1 MQTST
6 HLFLC
11 GFMGTGKST
20 LGRYLARLL
29 NMDFWDLDRVI
40 ETQTGYSIAEI
51 FESEGEDGFRQR
63 ERQVL
68 EEMFKRPSAVVALG
82 GGTLQNQQMIDEIR
96 KNGLLVFIETPIST
110 ILGRIMRNR
119 QRPLLLD
126 EKGNLKKRSVLESEV
141 KERYRSRLPH
151 YRQAHLTFKP
161 DEHDNPEAA
170 AKKLAQ
176 SIREYVSTY

>member
-1 MQTST
+1 MHAST
-6 HLFLC
+6 PIFLC

-20 LGRYLARLL
+20 LGRHLARLL
-29 NMDFWDLDRVI
+29 NLDFWDLDRVI
-40 ETQTGYSIAEI
+40 AAEAGYSIPEL
-51 FESEGEDGFRQR
+51 FDKEGEDGFRKR
-63 ERQVL
+63 ERRCL
-68 EEMFKRPSAVVALG
+68 MELLGRLPAVVALG
-82 GGTLQNQQMIDEIR
+82 GGTLQNQHLIDEIK

-126 EKGNLKKRSVLESEV
+126 ENGNMKKRSVLKSEV
-141 KERYRSRLPH
+141 KERYRSRLSN

-161 DEHDNPEAA
+161 DGHDNPEAA

-176 SIREYVSTY
+176 AIREYVSTY